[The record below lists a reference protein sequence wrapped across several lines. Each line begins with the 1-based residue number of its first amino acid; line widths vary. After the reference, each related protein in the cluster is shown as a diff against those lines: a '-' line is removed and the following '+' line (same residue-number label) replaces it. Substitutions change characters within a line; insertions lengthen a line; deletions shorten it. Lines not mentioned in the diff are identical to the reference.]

1 MIHDTTV
8 ARRWIEIANSLGLHL
23 RPADKFVKLALRYRS
38 DVRVNYNGG
47 SFNGKSILD
56 LTSLAAECGSKLEV
70 EARGPDAEE
79 AVAARKAIMRENG
92 MQLRTAGRLAG
103 DEAVATM
110 QTLFDNYSHL
120 PLLFP
125 EGSLVGDSEALPAVW
140 ERWDEFVAIANATRD
155 SAQAGL
161 DAARAGDTAGYTAAL
176 QAIGGSCNQ
185 CHQVFRR

>member
-1 MIHDTTV
+1 MLLRFGAAGLHDHIDVGISMTIQKISALAIAGLMSLGVIATV
-8 ARRWIEIANSLGLHL
+8 AQDAFVA
-23 RPADKFVKLALRYRS
+23 PA
-38 DVRVNYNGG
+38 
-47 SFNGKSILD
+47 
-56 LTSLAAECGSKLEV
+56 T
-70 EARGPDAEE
+70 PEE

-125 EGSLVGDSEALPAVW
+125 EGSIVGDSEALPAVW
-140 ERWDEFVAIANATRD
+140 ERWDEFVAIADATRD

-161 DAARAGDTAGYTAAL
+161 EAAKAGDTAGYTAAL